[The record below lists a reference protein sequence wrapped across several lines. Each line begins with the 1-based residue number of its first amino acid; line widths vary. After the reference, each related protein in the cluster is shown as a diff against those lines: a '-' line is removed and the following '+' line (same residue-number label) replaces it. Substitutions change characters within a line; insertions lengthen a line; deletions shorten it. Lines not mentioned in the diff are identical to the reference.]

1 MSSISNW
8 KELKFGDFLKK
19 TSRFESK
26 DDLKE
31 YQFAGTYSY
40 GRGVFKSDLKTGSS
54 FQLAK
59 LQRIKAEDFIYCKI
73 MAWEGAFGVAP
84 KRLDGCVMSGAF
96 VAYEIDK
103 TIANP
108 KFINYFFQLSS
119 TWESIGNK
127 STGTN
132 VRRKSLHPSIFEN
145 ESVSLPSIEEQ
156 KRIVKQL
163 DFCSLNVDRAKKLS
177 KNILSDG
184 ESLLI
189 TMSHRNDLSEQD
201 KIDQG
206 WKLTKLSN
214 VLTQVSN
221 PVDVEMGEL
230 YPHFGIYSFAKGLF
244 AKAPLDGS
252 EIKAKKLYR
261 VESGYFIYG
270 RLNAYEGAFGVVTD
284 ELDGAH
290 VSNEFPTFQCDDLHI
305 IPEFL
310 MAYFSTPVVWEN
322 LKRKV
327 TGIGGGAGNRRIRL
341 KESVLLSEEIWL
353 PPLAWQQKIKQV
365 SEKLSAV
372 RTEREKNMQELDAL
386 LPAILDKAFKGE
398 L

>member
-8 KELKFGDFLKK
+8 KELRFGDFLKK
-19 TSRFESK
+19 ASRFESK

-40 GRGVFKSDLKTGSS
+40 GRGIFKSDVKIGSS

-103 TIANP
+103 AIADP

-119 TWESIGNK
+119 TWERIGNK

-145 ESVSLPSIEEQ
+145 ESISLPSIDEQ
-156 KRIVKQL
+156 KRIVSQL
-163 DFCSLNVDRAKKLS
+163 DFCSSNVNRVQELS

-189 TMSHRNDLSEQD
+189 SMSHRNDLSEQE
-201 KIDQG
+201 KITQG
-206 WKLTKLSN
+206 WKLTKLAD

-221 PVDVEMGEL
+221 PVDVEMGEH
-230 YPHFGIYSFAKGLF
+230 YPHFGIYGFAKGLF

-261 VESGYFIYG
+261 AESGYFMYS
-270 RLNAYEGAFGVVTD
+270 RLKAFEGAFGMVPESLHD
-284 ELDGAH
+284 H
-290 VSNEFPTFQCDDLHI
+290 YVSNEFPCFLVDGDYLNN
-305 IPEFL
+305 EFL
-310 MAYFSTPVVWEN
+310 AAYLMSPSVWRQ
-322 LKRKV
+322 LAIHSKGV
-327 TGIGGGAGNRRIRL
+327 GARRERL
-341 KESVLLSEEIWL
+341 KPVNFLDYEIWL

-365 SEKLSAV
+365 SEKLAVV
-372 RTEREKNMQELDAL
+372 RTEREKNMQKLDAL